1 MNARPEEAV
10 LITGVYGSG
19 KSAVAQEMAYLLE
32 KQGVPYAL
40 LDLDFLGWADTGD
53 GGRPVWFGLML
64 RNLAALVGNYM
75 DVGVRFFVLAGAI
88 RDLAELEALKAELS
102 MPLRVVRLTVPL
114 REIEDRLRPDP
125 TAGRRD
131 DLRVAASWVAASVGV
146 GVEDRA
152 VSNDRPIR
160 EVATDL
166 LEWLGWPAT
175 LPPPSGKHRGR

>member
-1 MNARPEEAV
+1 MNAGLEEAV

-32 KQGVPYAL
+32 KQDAPYAL
-40 LDLDFLGWADTGD
+40 LDLDFLGWADTGV
-53 GGRPVWFGLML
+53 GGRPAWLGVML
-64 RNLAALVGNYM
+64 RNLAALVGNYLE
-75 DVGVRFFVLAGAI
+75 VGVRFFVLAGAI

-131 DLRVAASWVAASVGV
+131 DLRGAASWVAASVGV
-146 GVEDRA
+146 GVEDWT

-160 EVATDL
+160 EVATDIL
-166 LEWLGWPAT
+166 QWLGWRPT
-175 LPPPSGKHRGR
+175 EDV